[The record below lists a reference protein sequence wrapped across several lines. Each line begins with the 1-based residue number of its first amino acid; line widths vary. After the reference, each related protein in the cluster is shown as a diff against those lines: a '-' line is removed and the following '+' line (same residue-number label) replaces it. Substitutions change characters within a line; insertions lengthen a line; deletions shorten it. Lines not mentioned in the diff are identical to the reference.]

1 MKMDPISGFPE
12 WTPAQRR
19 LEQQWMQ
26 ILQQQF
32 ELYAFASVETRAIE
46 PLDVLLNKGDDKE
59 IYLLKRL
66 HATEEE
72 ADKFGL
78 HFDLTVP
85 FARYVQEFEAQ
96 LSFPFKR
103 YQIQKV
109 WRGERKQEGRYR
121 EFYQCDLDIIGKD
134 QLPLH
139 FDAELA
145 YLLADSLARLPIPPV
160 DLKIS
165 HRKVLEG
172 FYRGLGIEDIPGTLR
187 ILDKLAKIGV
197 DGVLEQLGIH
207 QQLPEKTSQAC
218 IALAQIRSQQLDVI
232 ERVRAL
238 GVSHPQLDEGLAEL
252 QQVMTTLHALD
263 QHQVWVDL
271 SIARGLDYYTGTVY
285 EGYLRGHES
294 LGAICSGGRYDRL
307 AGSAQKPLPGVG
319 VSIGLTRLLGF
330 VLQHDLV
337 ELPAASSAQVYIIL
351 PDDSARVDALRVAS
365 QLRARGIA
373 VDIHHQPQ
381 NFGKQM
387 RHAEKRGIPY
397 VWFLPGTADV
407 PGHAVKH
414 LASGAQQAAD
424 PGSWVPV

>member
-1 MKMDPISGFPE
+1 MKLDSISGFPE
-12 WTPAQRR
+12 WSPAQRR

-32 ELYAFASVETRAIE
+32 ELYAFVSVETRAIE
-46 PLDVLLNKGDDKE
+46 PLDVLLNNGDDKE

-66 HATEEE
+66 HATEGEV
-72 ADKFGL
+72 DKFGL

-96 LSFPFKR
+96 LNFPFKR

-134 QLPLH
+134 HLPLH

-145 YLLADSLARLPIPPV
+145 YLLVQSLNRLPISPV

-172 FYRGLGIEDIPGTLR
+172 FYRGLGIEDIPATLR

-197 DGVLEQLGIH
+197 EGVLEQL
-207 QQLPEKTSQAC
+207 QSLRLSSSMAQSC
-218 IALAQIRSQQLDVI
+218 IALAQIRSQSLTVI
-232 ERVRAL
+232 EQVRDL
-238 GVSHPQLDEGLAEL
+238 GVKHPQLDEGLLEL
-252 QQVMTTLHALD
+252 QQVLTTLHALD
-263 QHQVWVDL
+263 QGDVWVDL
-271 SIARGLDYYTGTVY
+271 SIARGLNYYTGTVY
-285 EGYLRGHES
+285 EGYLRGYES

-307 AGSAQKPLPGVG
+307 AGSEQKPMPGVG

-330 VLQHDLV
+330 VLQQGLV
-337 ELPAASSAQVYIIL
+337 ELPSASNAMVYIIL
-351 PDDSARVDALRVAS
+351 PDETSRIAALRVAS
-365 QLRARGIA
+365 QLRARGVS
-373 VDIHHQPQ
+373 VDVHHQPQ

-387 RHAEKRGIPY
+387 RQAEKRGIPY
-397 VWFLPGTADV
+397 VWFLPGSAEQN
-407 PGHAVKH
+407 GHAVKH
-414 LASGAQQAAD
+414 LASGAQQVAD
-424 PGSWVPV
+424 PANWLP

>member
-1 MKMDPISGFPE
+1 MKLEAISGFPE

-26 ILQQQF
+26 LLQQQF
-32 ELYAFASVETRAIE
+32 ELYAFVSIETRAIE

-66 HATEEE
+66 HATEDE

-96 LSFPFKR
+96 LIFPFKR

-145 YLLADSLARLPIPPV
+145 YLLVDSLKRLPIPPV

-172 FYRGLGIEDIPGTLR
+172 FYRGLGIENIPATLR

-197 DGVLEQLGIH
+197 EAVLEQLQT
-207 QQLPEKTSQAC
+207 QQLTSAVAQSC
-218 IALAQIRSQQLDVI
+218 IALAQIRSQHLDVI
-232 ERVRAL
+232 DQVRAL
-238 GVSHPQLDEGLAEL
+238 GVCHPLLDEGLYEL
-252 QQVMTTLHALD
+252 QQVMTTLHDMD
-263 QHQVWVDL
+263 QREVWVDL

-307 AGSAQKPLPGVG
+307 AGSVQKPMPGVG

-330 VLQHDLV
+330 VLQQGLV
-337 ELPAASSAQVYIIL
+337 PIPAASSALVYIIL
-351 PDDSARVDALRVAS
+351 PDESARIEALRVAT
-365 QLRARGIA
+365 QLRSRGIS

-387 RHAEKRGIPY
+387 RQAEKRGIPY
-397 VWFLPGTADV
+397 VWFLAGTADV
-407 PGHAVKH
+407 PGHVIKH
-414 LASGAQQAAD
+414 LASGTQQAAD
-424 PGSWVPV
+424 PVSWLP